1 MATIVVLAASGC
13 SLGADD
19 EPKPASRAASEVA
32 ATVNDLERAVS
43 ERDFAAICNELFTTA
58 ARQRAGGD
66 ECARQLRSAA
76 DGVRRPSIE
85 IERIDLTEDRA
96 TVRVWTEATGQARV
110 RDELELRR
118 EGARWLVEALG

>member
-1 MATIVVLAASGC
+1 MATIVVLAAAGC

-85 IERIDLTEDRA
+85 IERIDLTKDRA

>member
-76 DGVRRPSIE
+76 AGVRRPSIE
-85 IERIDLTEDRA
+85 IERIDLTKDRA